1 MQEREQ
7 EAGQVCAACGA
18 SNAPEASFCGVC
30 GQGLLG
36 SVETSQE
43 NWLPMQ
49 SSVHFGAE
57 QFSPS
62 ALAGDESAGPASAG
76 MEGAEE
82 LSEAPEGQVAQ
93 KRCGWCSNLS
103 SWTAAVCEHCGAH
116 FPVPEQDEAFRRA
129 AEERMRQDLESLNF
143 LSQRRRRGWRR
154 FII

>member
-30 GQGLLG
+30 GQALPGVAP
-36 SVETSQE
+36 SPAAD
-43 NWLPMQ
+43 WLPGLPPAGFE
-49 SSVHFGAE
+49 SEHLP
-57 QFSPS
+57 PS
-62 ALAGDESAGPASAG
+62 ALGGDESSGSANAGLERT
-76 MEGAEE
+76 EGTF
-82 LSEAPEGQVAQ
+82 EAPEGQVAQ
-93 KRCGWCSNLS
+93 KRCAWCSNLS